1 MKTAKAVLAGIG
13 AAISFNMGPNTSAQE
28 LPGLISVDLR
38 NVANDIAKDIN
49 VDVNQIPATVQ
60 APVSV
65 ATLVC
70 GITADVLG
78 SQAASG
84 TGSCMAMGT
93 SSALDQIVLEQIK
106 RTTKM

>member
-13 AAISFNMGPNTSAQE
+13 AAILFSMGPNTVVQAQ
-28 LPGLISVDLR
+28 PGLISVDLR

-70 GITADVLG
+70 GIAADVLG
-78 SQAASG
+78 TQAASG

-106 RTTKM
+106 RMRKM